1 VIQKISSRA
10 SAAKTEV
17 HIWLDI
23 NVGMNRTGIAP
34 GNEAIRLCKKIASLP
49 GLVFEGLHVY
59 DGHLH
64 EPDFEKRIKLSNE
77 AFAPVNEMITELQK
91 SFPGAVKVVAGG
103 TPTFPVHALRKDVE
117 LSPGTLLLW
126 DWGYGS
132 KFTDLEFQHAAVLVT
147 RVVSKPGK
155 DMLCLDLGHKAVAS
169 EMPHPR
175 AIFPDIND
183 YSFTTHSEEHLV
195 IKTSES
201 GNFNVG
207 DPVYCIPWHICP
219 TVDRHDKVY
228 VVVNNKV
235 TGQWNV
241 EARRREITF

>member
-1 VIQKISSRA
+1 
-10 SAAKTEV
+10 
-17 HIWLDI
+17 
-23 NVGMNRTGIAP
+23 MNRTGIAP
-34 GNEAIRLCKKIASLP
+34 GEEAIKLCKKIASSP

-64 EPDFEKRIKLSNE
+64 EADFEKRIKLSNE
-77 AFAPVNEMITELQK
+77 AFAPVIDMITELKK
-91 SFPGAVKVVAGG
+91 SFPGSVKIVAGG

-132 KFTDLEFQHAAVLVT
+132 KFKDLEFQHAAVLLT
-147 RVVSKPGK
+147 RVVSKPAK

-175 AIFPDIND
+175 AIFPDIHN
-183 YSFTTHSEEHLV
+183 YTFATHSEEHLV

-207 DPVYCIPWHICP
+207 DPLYCIPWHICP

-228 VVVNNKV
+228 VVENNKV

-241 EARRREITF
+241 EARRRELNF